1 MRMRRLSWAGLE
13 LASEHV
19 RILIDPLEN
28 VAPLERSLGPPREP
42 ILHIDESATT
52 THALVTQRH
61 PDHFDPA
68 TLARILGPSGTV
80 FCPRSLVDEVRNA
93 GLRAHG
99 FEPWEMKKLD
109 VISVAAVPAVD
120 WRGDDQVSWVVE
132 HNRHR
137 IIHCGDTIWHGRWWR
152 IAREYGP
159 FDWAFLPVGGVTAT
173 DPGAESSGAQATLTP
188 KQACVAAS
196 ILDASKLCPIHY
208 RTFDHPPAY
217 ADRPNLLAAL
227 AQAAHEEKADVRLLN
242 PGDALVW
249 GDDDLQP
256 HTVRRSRHLRRDQQN
271 NPRPRKRYATNGEAR
286 RPRAV
291 AAPSPCAPNRGGH
304 ARPAEIPGRGRR

>member
-1 MRMRRLSWAGLE
+1 
-13 LASEHV
+13 
-19 RILIDPLEN
+19 
-28 VAPLERSLGPPREP
+28 
-42 ILHIDESATT
+42 
-52 THALVTQRH
+52 
-61 PDHFDPA
+61 
-68 TLARILGPSGTV
+68 
-80 FCPRSLVDEVRNA
+80 
-93 GLRAHG
+93 
-99 FEPWEMKKLD
+99 MKQLD

-120 WRGDDQVSWVVE
+120 WRGDDQVSWVIE

-196 ILDASKLCPIHY
+196 ILEAAKLCPMHY

-217 ADRPNLLAAL
+217 ADRPNLLAGL
-227 AQAAHEEKADVRLLN
+227 AQAAHEEKVDVRLLN

-256 HTVRRSRHLRRDQQN
+256 HAVRRSRHLRRRSAKQSSTAQ
-271 NPRPRKRYATNGEAR
+271 AI
-286 RPRAV
+286 RA
-291 AAPSPCAPNRGGH
+291 
-304 ARPAEIPGRGRR
+304 